1 MILTILCPI
10 ILSIL
15 SIIILTYYAKPLN
28 LLDIPNHRKQHDEPI
43 AMIGGV
49 AIYISLFITSLIIN
63 LPYIINVLIYASSIV
78 LLIGLLN
85 DIFNLGVVIRL
96 IFQIIASIVVMLS
109 GLAIVDIGEISI
121 FGIIS
126 MGIFS
131 GIFTSSPPHPHEV
144 LSRSPNCLWKCV
156 WGEGD
161 EGDEGARA
169 S

>member
-15 SIIILTYYAKPLN
+15 FILILTHLAKPLN

-43 AMIGGV
+43 AMIGGI

-63 LPYIINVLIYASSIV
+63 LPYILNIIIYASSIV

-96 IFQIIASIVVMLS
+96 IFQIIASIVVIFS
-109 GLAIVDIGEISI
+109 GLSIVDIGDD
-121 FGIIS
+121 
-126 MGIFS
+126 
-131 GIFTSSPPHPHEV
+131 T
-144 LSRSPNCLWKCV
+144 L
-156 WGEGD
+156 
-161 EGDEGARA
+161 
-169 S
+169 